1 MTCFCSLGYNTM
13 LDACTKAGDAPRGE
27 SWLQRMLEVGV
38 QPNVISFAT
47 VIHAFAR
54 KGDER
59 KAKHWQNK
67 MLEMGVKPVIWRQV
81 AVLTKK
87 VGLLEEEVCRNQI
100 LIFDVF
106 NLKDMQVIFR
116 TRVGVP
122 PCHTQSEDTVSYNS
136 LIHACGVKGN
146 ILAAEGWL
154 EDMLKHDLS
163 VSVTTF
169 ASLIDA
175 CAKAGNLEKAE
186 KWMEDLKWA
195 LSFPM
200 TKTGLFKAE
209 DDWLCLL
216 LTSLQCLLHNLI
228 DSN

>member
-1 MTCFCSLGYNTM
+1 M
-13 LDACTKAGDAPRGE
+13 
-27 SWLQRMLEVGV
+27 
-38 QPNVISFAT
+38 
-47 VIHAFAR
+47 
-54 KGDER
+54 
-59 KAKHWQNK
+59 
-67 MLEMGVKPVIWRQV
+67 
-81 AVLTKK
+81 
-87 VGLLEEEVCRNQI
+87 
-100 LIFDVF
+100 
-106 NLKDMQVIFR
+106 
-116 TRVGVP
+116 
-122 PCHTQSEDTVSYNS
+122 SYNS

-195 LSFPM
+195 LLFPM
-200 TKTGLFKAE
+200 TKTGLFK

-216 LTSLQCLLHNLI
+216 LSSLQCLLHNLI

>member
-1 MTCFCSLGYNTM
+1 MQKS
-13 LDACTKAGDAPRGE
+13 D
-27 SWLQRMLEVGV
+27 
-38 QPNVISFAT
+38 
-47 VIHAFAR
+47 
-54 KGDER
+54 
-59 KAKHWQNK
+59 
-67 MLEMGVKPVIWRQV
+67 
-81 AVLTKK
+81 
-87 VGLLEEEVCRNQI
+87 
-100 LIFDVF
+100 FDVF
-106 NLKDMQVIFR
+106 YLKDMQVIFR
-116 TRVGVP
+116 THVGVP
-122 PCHTQSEDTVSYNS
+122 ACHGQSEDTVSYNS

-195 LSFPM
+195 LSSPT
-200 TKTGLFKAE
+200 TKTGLFK
-209 DDWLCLL
+209 DNWLCLL

-228 DSN
+228 ESN

>member
-1 MTCFCSLGYNTM
+1 M

-87 VGLLEEEVCRNQI
+87 SGVVGGRSVQKSD
-100 LIFDVF
+100 FDVF
-106 NLKDMQVIFR
+106 YLKDMQVIFR

-122 PCHTQSEDTVSYNS
+122 PCLGQSEDTVSYNS

-195 LSFPM
+195 LLFPM
-200 TKTGLFKAE
+200 TKTGLFK
-209 DDWLCLL
+209 DDWLYLL